1 LAQFMVVLDVS
12 IVNVA
17 LPSIPHA
24 LSFNQAALQSVI
36 NAYQRLRADV
46 RRVSA
51 ARRSTVLAARSTN
64 RRVN

>member
-1 LAQFMVVLDVS
+1 LDTS

-24 LSFNQAALQSVI
+24 VGFSQTALRWVI

-51 ARRSTVLAARSTN
+51 PRRTTVLAARSTT